1 MWCSSK
7 RPFWYADW
15 SIRFFR
21 SKLTSPH
28 SIPISFSGSTFNNIE
43 IKLLEVKTL
52 GISELHRKHSGSI
65 WARKSKIFCL
75 SFLYPSSKYVIYIP
89 SLPIMA
95 KIYRDNRVF
104 ERRSQKSPKCRLR
117 KWGTDEKHLCV
128 LHSIDLIFWSLH
140 AASRQGFLEWRCEG
154 ENFCKCT
161 KNSEN
166 LANFNI
172 CIMYI
177 KNQNLILNKLLI

>member
-128 LHSIDLIFWSLH
+128 LHSIDRYSDHSMQLAVKDFLNEDARERIF
-140 AASRQGFLEWRCEG
+140 ASARKIVKTLR
-154 ENFCKCT
+154 T
-161 KNSEN
+161 
-166 LANFNI
+166 LT
-172 CIMYI
+172 YV
-177 KNQNLILNKLLI
+177 